1 MNSNSTP
8 PEIVKEAFAE
18 AREKLGLS
26 TKELGVKACLS
37 TRQIEQIESGEMSS
51 FYGAQIKFTAA
62 KKVAKLLNL
71 SDEDAFDYGAQ
82 AQETFTPS
90 SDDLPIAE
98 AKLVQAP
105 KLEEEKRVQ
114 PARVEAAE
122 EVAQPKESVK
132 ELAKEIPEPAKKVQ
146 ATENSS
152 PSATAESKPKSQ
164 KNRFLWLSVIAAAVF
179 AVINLRPLLFAE
191 KSEEIIV
198 VKEAI
203 VEPVPTASPAEPPQ
217 VASAPP
223 AVVAP
228 VLVAPVV
235 SAEAST
241 ACPAEE
247 GIITYKP
254 DAPRKAGDMVYVQ
267 VKSKQ
272 VICVSDASGKLQ
284 NKTLEPGVG
293 ASFYGKPPFRVLT
306 AGLDQA
312 DVFFQGA
319 KVRLTN
325 PNYKTIVLEVA
336 EVMAPSTGTDSQ
348 QR

>member
-1 MNSNSTP
+1 VNSNPTP

-71 SDEDAFDYGAQ
+71 SDGDAFNYGAQ

-105 KLEEEKRVQ
+105 KLEEEKRLQ

-132 ELAKEIPEPAKKVQ
+132 ELVKEIPEPANKVQ

-152 PSATAESKPKSQ
+152 LSAAAESKPKSQ

-179 AVINLRPLLFAE
+179 AVINLRPLLFAD
-191 KSEEIIV
+191 KPEEIIV

-203 VEPVPTASPAEPPQ
+203 VEPVPAASPAEPPQ

-228 VLVAPVV
+228 VLAAPVV

-247 GIITYKP
+247 GIISYKP

-293 ASFYGKPPFRVLT
+293 ASFYGKPPFKVLT

-325 PNYKTIVLEVA
+325 PNYKTIVLEAA
-336 EVMAPSTGTDSQ
+336 EVVAPSTGTDSQ